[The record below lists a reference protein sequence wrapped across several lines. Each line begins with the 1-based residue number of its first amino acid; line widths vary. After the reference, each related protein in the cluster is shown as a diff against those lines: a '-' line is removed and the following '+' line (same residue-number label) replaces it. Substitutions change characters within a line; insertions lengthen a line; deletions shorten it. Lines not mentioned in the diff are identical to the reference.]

1 MVTLRKV
8 HGSENRFFILDR
20 TQFTTTPTI
29 EQIANLAVNLKQSD
43 NETFNDIDG
52 ILVVDASDHSGCL
65 GKMTVV
71 NADGSLASM
80 CGNGLRTVARYLAD
94 QTGETKFKVET
105 QDADLHVE
113 QADQLAPEVPAY
125 GVEIAPVRF
134 HAADFPFAEL
144 GGDTI
149 LNRPLPQLAPDLDFT
164 AIAVPNPHLISFM
177 DHDTLTSGLQAQLG
191 PYLNGE
197 NPYFPDGVNLNF
209 AQILGPDRLFVKTYE
224 RGVGFTNAC
233 GTGMTAT
240 SLAYVLNHDQGDF
253 DHVVTVYN
261 PGGMVK
267 VHVARTGTE
276 YALQLIANATTLG
289 NWEIEAT
296 DLFQHQFAAGNYQPT
311 TEETA
316 YQNWVATL
324 PQP

>member
-1 MVTLRKV
+1 MPTLRKV

-20 TQFTTTPTI
+20 TQFDPEPTLN
-29 EQIANLAVNLKQSD
+29 QISRLAVQLKQSD
-43 NETFNDIDG
+43 DDRFNDIDG
-52 ILVVDASDHSGCL
+52 ILVVDHSDHPGCA

-71 NADGSLASM
+71 NADGSIASM
-80 CGNGLRTVARYLAD
+80 CGNGLRTVARYLAE
-94 QTGETKFKVET
+94 QSGQTKFLVET

-113 QADQLAPEVPAY
+113 QAETLAPEVPAF

-134 HAADFPFAEL
+134 NAADFPFAEL
-144 GGDTI
+144 DGDTV
-149 LNRPLPQLAPDLDFT
+149 LNRPLPQLVPDLDFT

-177 DHDTLTSGLQAQLG
+177 DHETLTGDLQAQLG
-191 PYLNGE
+191 PYLNGQ

-209 AQILGPDRLFVKTYE
+209 AEILGPDELFVKTYE

-267 VHVARTGTE
+267 VHVARTGQD
-276 YALQLIANATTLG
+276 YALRLIANATILG
-289 NWEIEAT
+289 NWTIGDNA
-296 DLFQHQFAAGNYQPT
+296 LLNGQFDQGDYQPT
-311 TEETA
+311 TEEIA
-316 YQNWVATL
+316 YQNWVKSLQTN
-324 PQP
+324 